1 VEVFTFSKS
10 DLCVKYINA
19 LLNGGYE
26 SHVIDHR
33 SMSHEGLRSYTKAMI
48 YSLANKIQLS
58 VEIKETRSGFV
69 IRRSPEF
76 VQWEYDRK
84 NKNGI

>member
-1 VEVFTFSKS
+1 
-10 DLCVKYINA
+10 
-19 LLNGGYE
+19 
-26 SHVIDHR
+26 
-33 SMSHEGLRSYTKAMI
+33 MSHEGLRSYTKAMI